1 MNPQLKFLVTSAS
14 KARSDDFTTFTLRLI
29 REMPLLQCLAPN
41 ADQRESKIAFDVGP
55 ALPDHSP
62 SVKSV
67 GIFGQLT
74 GTRADEI
81 CADDVE
87 VLNNSDTQL
96 KRDKLA
102 ETIKEF
108 DAIIKPGG
116 RITFLGTPQTEASI
130 YNALPERGYKT
141 FIWPARFPDAEQI
154 HAYGDRLAPFITEQ
168 MDRHGDSLAGK
179 PTDPMRFNELDLL
192 ERETSYGRSG
202 FALQFMLDTRLSDRD
217 RYPLKLSDLI
227 VTDLS
232 PEMAPDKFLWSSAPA
247 QAWEELP
254 CVGLTGDR
262 YHRPG
267 WQSPDMSPYQG
278 VVMAV
283 DPSGRG
289 GDETSYAIVA
299 ALHGFLFL
307 LDAGGLAGG
316 YEERVLT
323 RLATLAKNYGV
334 NRIIVESN
342 MGDGMFSAL
351 LRPVLG
357 RIHPCT
363 IEEVRHNIQKER
375 RIIDTLEPVLN
386 QHRLIVDKS
395 LIQRDYDSTRDMP
408 PAQGL
413 KYQLFYQMSR
423 LTREKGSLA
432 HDDRLDALSMAVAFW
447 VNAVEQDADRMIRTK
462 KEELLRREL
471 EVFTSR
477 NAASLDSLVLG
488 TAGKSLG
495 KALPWID
502 F

>member
-1 MNPQLKFLVTSAS
+1 
-14 KARSDDFTTFTLRLI
+14 
-29 REMPLLQCLAPN
+29 
-41 ADQRESKIAFDVGP
+41 
-55 ALPDHSP
+55 
-62 SVKSV
+62 
-67 GIFGQLT
+67 
-74 GTRADEI
+74 
-81 CADDVE
+81 
-87 VLNNSDTQL
+87 
-96 KRDKLA
+96 
-102 ETIKEF
+102 
-108 DAIIKPGG
+108 
-116 RITFLGTPQTEASI
+116 
-130 YNALPERGYKT
+130 
-141 FIWPARFPDAEQI
+141 
-154 HAYGDRLAPFITEQ
+154 
-168 MDRHGDSLAGK
+168 
-179 PTDPMRFNELDLL
+179 
-192 ERETSYGRSG
+192 
-202 FALQFMLDTRLSDRD
+202 
-217 RYPLKLSDLI
+217 
-227 VTDLS
+227 
-232 PEMAPDKFLWSSAPA
+232 
-247 QAWEELP
+247 
-254 CVGLTGDR
+254 
-262 YHRPG
+262 
-267 WQSPDMSPYQG
+267 
-278 VVMAV
+278 MAV

-289 GDETSYAIVA
+289 GDETSYAVVA

-334 NRIIVESN
+334 KQIIVESN